1 MTSLREEKASHQEV
15 ALGALPAAVTAS
27 LPAHVDET
35 VQAISRLH
43 AAHEAG
49 ASQLQR
55 IVERATKRAGRP
67 AFVALL
73 TGLVLSWIVLNLAL
87 MAAGQ
92 RPFDAPPFFWLQGA
106 VTLSALYMTILILTT
121 QRREDELTGLREQLT
136 LELAILSEQK
146 SAKIIAL
153 LEELRRD
160 DPHIFDRQDTDAEA
174 LSTPADPD
182 AVLNALKETQ
192 AESLKTGN

>member
-1 MTSLREEKASHQEV
+1 MKPTPGSVPDSVTV
-15 ALGALPAAVTAS
+15 A

-55 IVERATKRAGRP
+55 VVERVTKRAGRP
-67 AFVALL
+67 ASVALL
-73 TGLVLSWIVLNLAL
+73 TGLVLFWIVLNLAL
-87 MAAGQ
+87 LATGQ
-92 RPFDAPPFFWLQGA
+92 RAFDAPPFYWLQGA
-106 VTLSALYMTILILTT
+106 VTLTALYMTILILTT

-160 DPHIFDRQDTDAEA
+160 DPHISDRQDPDAEA
-174 LSTPADPD
+174 FSTPADPD
-182 AVLNALKETQ
+182 AVLDALKESRTEDPKP
-192 AESLKTGN
+192 AE

>member
-1 MTSLREEKASHQEV
+1 MSPSK
-15 ALGALPAAVTAS
+15 GAMPDDVTAS

-35 VQAISRLH
+35 VQAINRLH

-49 ASQLQR
+49 ATRLQR
-55 IVERATKRAGRP
+55 VVERVTKRAGRP

-73 TGLVLSWIVLNLAL
+73 TGLVLLWIAFNLAL
-87 MAAGQ
+87 IGAGQ
-92 RPFDAPPFFWLQGA
+92 PPLDEPPFFWLQGA
-106 VTLSALYMTILILTT
+106 VTLSALYMTVLILTT

-153 LEELRRD
+153 IEELRRD
-160 DPHIFDRQDTDAEA
+160 DPHISDRQDPDAEA

-182 AVLNALKETQ
+182 AVLDALKDNRTENP
-192 AESLKTGN
+192 ESGN